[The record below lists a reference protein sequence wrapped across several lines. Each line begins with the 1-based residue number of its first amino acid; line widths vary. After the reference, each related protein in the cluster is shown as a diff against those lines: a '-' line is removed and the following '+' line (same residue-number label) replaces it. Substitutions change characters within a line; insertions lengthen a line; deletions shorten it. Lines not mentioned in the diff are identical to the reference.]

1 MNNIYDKCKHC
12 GFAFTCE
19 QRLDEDHLTE
29 SQSLDLLS
37 IIHGIWEKQYDELQ
51 EMKNAD
57 K

>member
-37 IIHGIWEKQYDELQ
+37 IIHGIGEKQCPRRKKEEVDPI
-51 EMKNAD
+51 
-57 K
+57 

>member
-12 GFAFTCE
+12 GFTFTCE

-37 IIHGIWEKQYDELQ
+37 IIHGIGEKQCPRRKEEVDPI
-51 EMKNAD
+51 
-57 K
+57 